1 VLKEPPLVSIIIP
14 TYNYAAYLER
24 AIGSCLR
31 QSYGNVEVIVID
43 DGSTDATG
51 EMVKNTGDPRVVYHY
66 QENQGVSAAR
76 NRGLKLAK
84 GDFIAFLDA
93 DEYLTD
99 DSIETRVTVMLDDPE
114 IDFVTTAASSVDD
127 AGRISFRPGEGPGD
141 AVSWELC
148 QALLLKR
155 IPYTTSAVLMR
166 GSHARKFE
174 FAVDLNNGEDLV
186 FFSKVFFDRKGCFL
200 SKPTAVSFS
209 HPDSLRH
216 NIANLKR
223 QGMGLVE
230 AIFDDPYFQGR
241 LDHIRAA
248 FTADRCFELFRRF
261 YRSGDRK
268 LAREHYRKALALE
281 PSRILRIDYL
291 FKFIRTW
298 F

>member
-1 VLKEPPLVSIIIP
+1 MKEQPLVSIIVP
-14 TYNYAAYLER
+14 AYNYGTYVHR

-31 QSYGNVEVIVID
+31 QSSGNLEVIVID

-51 EMVKNTGDPRVVYHY
+51 EIVRKIADQRVVYHY

-76 NRGLKLAK
+76 NKGLRMAK

-93 DEYLTD
+93 DDYLTD
-99 DSIETRVTVMLDDPE
+99 DSVETRVTVMLENPD
-114 IDFVTTAASSVDD
+114 IDFVTTTASSVDD
-127 AGRISFRPGEGPGD
+127 AGRVSFRPYRGPRD
-141 AVSWELC
+141 IVSRELC

-155 IPYTTSAVLMR
+155 IPYTTSAVLVR

-174 FAVDLNNGEDLV
+174 FATDLNNGEDLV

-200 SKPTAVSFS
+200 SKPTAVTFS

-216 NIANLKR
+216 NIANLR
-223 QGMGLVE
+223 TQGAGLIE
-230 AIFDDPYFQGR
+230 AIFDDPYFAGR
-241 LDHIRAA
+241 LEHIRRPFAA
-248 FTADRCFELFRRF
+248 NRYVELFRRF
-261 YRSGDRK
+261 YRSGDDK
-268 LAREHYRKALALE
+268 LAREYYRKALALE
-281 PSRILRIDYL
+281 PSRIFKIDHL